1 MSPIRLLQRLSDGV
15 NHLAILFCIGCVL
28 AMLGISFSGFL
39 YTVVTGGALSWTY
52 SLARLFL
59 PWIGLISSTIALH
72 AGEHVAMTLLVKCLP
87 RPMVVAAAVATMLVM
102 AGLAVLM
109 MVYGWDFF
117 INARQSYMVSDNI
130 QISYR
135 WTTFAVPLSGAI
147 ILLHLSQGFRLL
159 EHFVDDEASIERVLH
174 GVDADGGVAAKE
186 RR

>member
-1 MSPIRLLQRLSDGV
+1 MPLVRSLQRLSDGV
-15 NHLAILFCIGCVL
+15 NYLATLFCIGCVL

-39 YTVVTGGALSWTY
+39 YTLVTGGALSWTY

-72 AGEHVAMTLLVKCLP
+72 SGEHVAMTLLVKCLP
-87 RPMVVAAAVATMLVM
+87 RPLVVVAAVATMVVM
-102 AGLAVLM
+102 AGFAVLM

-117 INARQSYMVSDNI
+117 IHSRQSYMVSDNI
-130 QISYR
+130 QISYK

-159 EHFVDDEASIERVLH
+159 EHFLDDDEIIEKVLH
-174 GVDADGGVAAKE
+174 DSDTGAIAEEG
-186 RR
+186 R